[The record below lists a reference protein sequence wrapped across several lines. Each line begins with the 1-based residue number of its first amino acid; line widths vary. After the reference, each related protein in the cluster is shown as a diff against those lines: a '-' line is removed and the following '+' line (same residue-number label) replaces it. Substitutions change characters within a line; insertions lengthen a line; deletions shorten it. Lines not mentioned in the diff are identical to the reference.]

1 MKLHSTVVA
10 AGVACMVAGCGAASQ
25 SQAKSQVASSQ
36 CAGLTDSD
44 RQVAALYAPGSI
56 ERVEPLQ
63 RKVFLARA
71 IQPQYTA
78 GARLYVPAQQ
88 GMSGPYLERVL
99 SCHAASSAD
108 VHPNDPLRVA
118 NIESVD
124 VTTAGPRF
132 VVTIAGAD
140 RAAGRAI
147 WERAQALRE
156 PSTQVEVRQL
166 STAPSTSS
174 NM

>member
-1 MKLHSTVVA
+1 MRLHSTVIA
-10 AGVACMVAGCGAASQ
+10 AGLAGVVAGCGAAAQ
-25 SQAKSQVASSQ
+25 SQATTQLSSSQ

-44 RQVAALYAPGSI
+44 RQVAALYEPGSI
-56 ERVEPLQ
+56 ERVEPVRRQ
-63 RKVFLARA
+63 VFLARA
-71 IQPQYTA
+71 IQPHYTS
-78 GARLYVPAQQ
+78 GARLYVPAQE
-88 GMSGPYLERVL
+88 GMTGPYLERVL
-99 SCHAASSAD
+99 SCHAASSAN

-132 VVTIAGAD
+132 VVTIEGAD

-147 WERAQALRE
+147 WERAQALRD
-156 PSTQVEVRQL
+156 PSTKVEVRQL
-166 STAPSTSS
+166 STGPSAST